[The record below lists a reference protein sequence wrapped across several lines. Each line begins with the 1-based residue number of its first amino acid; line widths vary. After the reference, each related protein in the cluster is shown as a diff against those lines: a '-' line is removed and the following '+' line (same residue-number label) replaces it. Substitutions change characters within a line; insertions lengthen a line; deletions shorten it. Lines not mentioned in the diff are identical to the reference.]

1 MPLTALRAATLT
13 DVKVARIKEE
23 LFGDVSTIT
32 PVKDGNVGTIAPVK
46 NDTNW
51 ELTIGMATP
60 LGNATVE
67 IALTGSYVL
76 RFDKAGAMIDD
87 GKTQKDI
94 TYLGGSISYPDPDS
108 SDIVVVVPAAAI
120 GSPAGLSPTDWQ
132 SSGGDWA
139 LTIDMAT
146 PLGDATVEIAL
157 TGSYVLRFDKA
168 GAVVD
173 NGVTQSNLTDIG
185 VPSPIR

>member
-32 PVKDGNVGTIAPVK
+32 PVKDGNVGTSAPVK

-76 RFDKAGAMIDD
+76 RFDKAGA
-87 GKTQKDI
+87 
-94 TYLGGSISYPDPDS
+94 
-108 SDIVVVVPAAAI
+108 
-120 GSPAGLSPTDWQ
+120 
-132 SSGGDWA
+132 
-139 LTIDMAT
+139 
-146 PLGDATVEIAL
+146 
-157 TGSYVLRFDKA
+157 
-168 GAVVD
+168 VVD